1 MRVIMKNHSRD
12 NGKKG
17 EENVKTLLVAYA
29 FGRLE
34 AVFGEDS
41 SAVVGKKGKNQ
52 CANVIIC

>member
-12 NGKKG
+12 NGKKR
-17 EENVKTLLVAYA
+17 EENVKTIHVEYA
-29 FGRLE
+29 FAPLE